1 MSNEQLDSGF
11 TLIEVIVVTLVIGIL
26 SAIAV
31 PSWLGFVNRQ
41 RINTVNESIL
51 RALQTAQQEARKQ
64 KISYSV
70 SFRTNNQIPQIAIHP
85 RGTTPSNT
93 DWQPLGEDS
102 GINPQQILL
111 GTNLNG
117 DSVATNA
124 MTYAANTTQTIS
136 FDFRGNLPRDASFGT
151 PDKGL
156 IVTVAQPRNN
166 STTPI
171 EGTRRCVAV
180 RTLLGAMQT
189 DSEDECNPS
198 G

>member
-70 SFRTNNQIPQIAIHP
+70 SFRTNDKGPQIAIHP
-85 RGTTPSNT
+85 KGTTPSNT
-93 DWQPLGEDS
+93 DWRTLGEDL

-111 GTNLNG
+111 GTNFN
-117 DSVATNA
+117 DRSVATTA
-124 MTYAANTTQTIS
+124 IAYAANTTQTIS
-136 FDFRGNLPRDASFGT
+136 FNFKGNLTEEAKFAN
-151 PDKGL
+151 DKGL

-166 STTPI
+166 STTPV

-189 DSEDECNPS
+189 GSEEQCNPS

>member
-85 RGTTPSNT
+85 KGTTPSNT
-93 DWQPLGEDS
+93 DWKTLGEDL

-111 GTNLNG
+111 GTNFN
-117 DSVATNA
+117 DQSVATTA
-124 MTYAANTTQTIS
+124 IAYTANTTQTIS
-136 FDFRGNLPRDASFGT
+136 FNFKGNLTEEAKFAN
-151 PDKGL
+151 DKGL
-156 IVTVAQPRNN
+156 IVTVAQRRNN
-166 STTPI
+166 STTPV

-189 DSEDECNPS
+189 GSEEQCNPS

>member
-1 MSNEQLDSGF
+1 MSNDKLNSGF

-41 RINTVNESIL
+41 RISAVNESIF

-70 SFRTNNQIPQIAIHP
+70 SFRTNNQIPQVAIYP

-93 DWQPLGEDS
+93 DWKSIAEDIN
-102 GINPQQILL
+102 INPQQILL
-111 GTNLNG
+111 RTNLNG
-117 DSVATNA
+117 DSQVNTNPDVAATE
-124 MTYAANTTQTIS
+124 QTIS
-136 FDFRGNLPRDASFGT
+136 FDFRGNLPRDASFSET
-151 PDKGL
+151 NPL
-156 IVTVAQPRNN
+156 IVTVALPRPNNATQPLA
-166 STTPI
+166 
-171 EGTRRCVAV
+171 GTSRCVVV

-189 DSEDECNPS
+189 GREDQCNF
-198 G
+198 

>member
-1 MSNEQLDSGF
+1 MLNEKLDSGF
-11 TLIEVIVVTLVIGIL
+11 TLIEVIIVTLVIGIL
-26 SAIAV
+26 SAIVV

-41 RINTVNESIL
+41 RINAVNESIL

-64 KISYSV
+64 KVSYSV
-70 SFRTNNQIPQIAIHP
+70 SFRTNNQIPQMAIHAG
-85 RGTTPSNT
+85 GTTPT
-93 DWQPLGEDS
+93 WKTLGEDL

-117 DSVATNA
+117 DSVATTA

-136 FDFRGNLPRDASFGT
+136 FDFRGNLPRNANLGGEQ
-151 PDKGL
+151 GL
-156 IVTVAQPRNN
+156 IVTVAQPRN

-189 DSEDECNPS
+189 GSEAQCNPS
-198 G
+198 S